1 MKTNF
6 LGTGVAM
13 VTPFNEDKLIDFDAF
28 ARLINYLI
36 DGGVD
41 YLLVMG
47 TTAESATLSFDEKKE
62 ILAFAVKEIAGRVPI
77 LYGLGGNNTADVV
90 EKIKKTDFTGV
101 SGILTVSPYYNKPN
115 QEGLYQHFSAI
126 AIASPVQV
134 VLYNV
139 PGRTMVNIMP
149 ETVIRLAND
158 FENIV
163 AIKEACGS
171 VDQIMELIRI
181 KPLDFT
187 VISGDD
193 GLTLPLIAAGV
204 EGVISVIANAYPKQW
219 SDMVKYAR
227 SFDFNNATPIH
238 YTLLPTISN
247 MFAEGNPAGV
257 KAYLSEMCIM
267 KNILRLPM
275 VNASEQLSK
284 RIKADM
290 LRIAARE

>member
-139 PGRTMVNIMP
+139 PGRTMVNILP

-284 RIKADM
+284 KIKADM
-290 LRIAARE
+290 LRIATRE